1 MSTPA
6 NSTDEGIKNMRQ
18 HLSLVLLMVFG
29 AVSCTLNAAD
39 VPWNYSNQNWGA
51 LTSSATPAP
60 LNYPYAECAIGTTQT
75 PVDIGTTKTERILN
89 GLSVNWQSFPADFYN
104 TGYAIQV
111 QPWVGDLNA
120 GTLKVGKDVYPL
132 TQVHIHAP
140 GEHSVNGA
148 LYSAEMHFVHV
159 RDDGRIAV
167 LGVFV
172 TLANASNAE
181 FQKILDN
188 MPNTPGIAT
197 HNRSSVVFNPKKL
210 LPPGNGRFYT
220 YSGSLTT
227 PPCSAGVNWYIYE
240 TPLAI
245 APGQLD
251 QLVKFYNGNNRQIQ
265 PLNGRT
271 LVKNK

>member
-1 MSTPA
+1 
-6 NSTDEGIKNMRQ
+6 MRQ
-18 HLSLVLLMVFG
+18 PFFFAFLIFL
-29 AVSCTLNAAD
+29 AIVSDGVNAAD
-39 VPWNYSNQNWGA
+39 SGNPGWNYSNQNWGA
-51 LTSSATPAP
+51 LTSAATPPP
-60 LNYPYAECAIGTTQT
+60 LNYPYAECAIGETQA
-75 PVDIGTTKTERILN
+75 PVDIGSTKTERILN

-104 TGYAIQV
+104 TGHAIQV
-111 QPWVGDLNA
+111 QPYAGDLNA
-120 GTLKVGKDVYPL
+120 GTLKIGKDVYDL
-132 TQVHIHAP
+132 IQTHIHTP

-148 LYSAEMHFVHV
+148 LYSAEIQFVHA
-159 RDDGRIAV
+159 RDDGRLAV

-172 TLANASNAE
+172 TLANTSNAE

-188 MPNTPGIAT
+188 MPNTPTIAT
-197 HNRSSVVFNPKKL
+197 HNRSSVIFNPKKL
-210 LPPGNGRFYT
+210 LPSGNGRFYT

-245 APGQLD
+245 SPGQLD

-265 PLNGRT
+265 PLKGRT

>member
-1 MSTPA
+1 
-6 NSTDEGIKNMRQ
+6 MR
-18 HLSLVLLMVFG
+18 LSFSASLILLTSLLVG
-29 AVSCTLNAAD
+29 SANAAD
-39 VPWNYSNQNWGA
+39 PRWTYGDQNQPGGWGA

-60 LNYPYAECAIGTTQT
+60 LNYPYAECAIGATQA
-75 PVDIGTTKTERILN
+75 PVDISIAKTERILN
-89 GLSVNWQSFPADFYN
+89 GLTVNWQSFPADFYN

-111 QPWVGDLNA
+111 QPYAGNLDA
-120 GTLKVGKDVYPL
+120 GTLKIGKDVYPL
-132 TQVHIHAP
+132 IQMHVHTP

-148 LYSAEMHFVHV
+148 LYSAEIHFVHV
-159 RDDGRIAV
+159 REDGRAAV

-172 TLANASNAE
+172 TLANASNEE

-188 MPNTPGIAT
+188 MPNTPTIAT
-197 HNRSSVVFNPKKL
+197 HNKSSVIFNPKKL
-210 LPPGNGRFYT
+210 LPRSNGAFYT

-227 PPCSAGVNWYIYE
+227 PPCSAGVLWYIYQ

-245 APGQLD
+245 SPGQLD

-265 PLNGRT
+265 PLKGRT